1 MIENGFDDRP
11 SDPEGALEIYRQ
23 AHKLGNADALINIA
37 LYYIRGKQPVETDTK
52 KGKEILK
59 QAYKIGSTVSKDT
72 VLDYMIGFGF
82 IKNKKE
88 MEIEMLNMDE
98 EVVSWMA

>member
-23 AHKLGNADALINIA
+23 AHKMGNADSVINIA
-37 LYYIRGKQPVETDTK
+37 LYYLRGKQPLDLDMK

-59 QAYKIGSTVSKDT
+59 
-72 VLDYMIGFGF
+72 
-82 IKNKKE
+82 
-88 MEIEMLNMDE
+88 
-98 EVVSWMA
+98 

>member
-23 AHKLGNADALINIA
+23 AHKQGNADALINIA

-59 QAYKIGSTVSKDT
+59 
-72 VLDYMIGFGF
+72 
-82 IKNKKE
+82 
-88 MEIEMLNMDE
+88 
-98 EVVSWMA
+98 

>member
-1 MIENGFDDRP
+1 
-11 SDPEGALEIYRQ
+11 
-23 AHKLGNADALINIA
+23 
-37 LYYIRGKQPVETDTK
+37 
-52 KGKEILK
+52 
-59 QAYKIGSTVSKDT
+59 
-72 VLDYMIGFGF
+72 MIGFGF

>member
-1 MIENGFDDRP
+1 
-11 SDPEGALEIYRQ
+11 
-23 AHKLGNADALINIA
+23 
-37 LYYIRGKQPVETDTK
+37 
-52 KGKEILK
+52 
-59 QAYKIGSTVSKDT
+59 